1 MKQITAYIR
10 AELASRA
17 VEALEAAQEAHFI
30 TLVDARGI
38 GSDRPEDS
46 YSSSVSL
53 GEGYAP
59 LVRLKIVCPDPN
71 VHALIDIVRTAAS
84 TGRKGDGMIFVST
97 VEDTVRSADEPRA
110 SDVILF

>member
-1 MKQITAYIR
+1 MKQVTAYIR

-17 VEALEAAQEAHFI
+17 VEVLEAAQEAHFI
-30 TLVDARGI
+30 TLVDVRGI

-46 YSSSVSL
+46 YSSPVRI

-71 VHALIDIVRTAAS
+71 VQALLDLVRTVAS

-97 VEDTVRSADEPRA
+97 MAVRISDGPRA
-110 SDVILF
+110 SDVFLF